1 MSSAREAPPGGERQL
16 AGARDASSS
25 PAPAIRSGDAMSP
38 MAGRGRDLVGYGDLG
53 GCQGSRGRRVGGVHP
68 DAPMPVILIVR

>member
-1 MSSAREAPPGGERQL
+1 VSSAREAPPGGERQL

-25 PAPAIRSGDAMSP
+25 PAIRSGDAMSP
-38 MAGRGRDLVGYGDLG
+38 FAGRGRELVGYGDLG
-53 GCQGSRGRRVGGVHP
+53 GRQGSRGRRVGGVHP